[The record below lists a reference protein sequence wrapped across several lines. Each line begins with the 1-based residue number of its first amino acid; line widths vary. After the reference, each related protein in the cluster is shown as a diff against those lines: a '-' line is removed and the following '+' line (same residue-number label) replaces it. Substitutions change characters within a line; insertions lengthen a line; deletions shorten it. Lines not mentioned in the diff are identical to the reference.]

1 MAMLASSRTSTSVTF
16 KSSKPAVCTS
26 LPRRRVVTAAASVK
40 AKAGKAVNY
49 VCLDCGFIYSDTK
62 TAFEDLPGSYACPAC
77 SAPKRR
83 FKVLEGSTGK
93 SNNDKSMAERRDKLR
108 DQIEAAGG
116 NPDEGDQEPLLL
128 FGGAAIAFF
137 AAVTYFVTNR

>member
-1 MAMLASSRTSTSVTF
+1 MLCVSSAASSVHQLAQAPGGDRSCLSEGQGRQGC
-16 KSSKPAVCTS
+16 K
-26 LPRRRVVTAAASVK
+26 LH
-40 AKAGKAVNY
+40 